1 MILIP
6 LALLFW
12 IANLHLIHGEVLSM
26 GLQSILTVVL
36 VEVTGIKIEKG
47 TKRDQVL
54 ETIGTET
61 LLIPW
66 EAY

>member
-1 MILIP
+1 
-6 LALLFW
+6 
-12 IANLHLIHGEVLSM
+12 M

>member
-6 LALLFW
+6 LALVFW
-12 IANLHLIHGEVLSM
+12 TGHLHLIHEEVLAM
-26 GLQSILTVVL
+26 DLQSILTVVL
-36 VEVTGIKIEKG
+36 VEVTAIKIEKG
-47 TKRDQVL
+47 TKRGL
-54 ETIGTET
+54 ALWIIGTGT

>member
-12 IANLHLIHGEVLSM
+12 IGNLHLIHGEVLSM